1 MDKSVVSL
9 EQLENEIA
17 AGRKRGLLGA
27 LQIGRALAKISE
39 GNLFLAAE
47 CPTMAAYCEKV
58 HGFKRSTAYNLIGV
72 WQTWGQKILDT
83 PEFQNVDPS
92 RLVLLLP
99 LIEKEDKDKLLR
111 DAVFIPDKA
120 GFENN
125 LKNLRGEI
133 GTDQCEAHDWQP
145 IGIEQCSRCKLRR
158 KVKP

>member
-27 LQIGRALAKISE
+27 LQIGRALSRISD
-39 GNLFLAAE
+39 GNLYLAAE
-47 CPTMAAYCEKV
+47 CPSMAAYCEKV

-99 LIEKEDKDKLLR
+99 LIEKEDKDKLLH
-111 DAVFIPDKA
+111 DAVFIPSKSA
-120 GFENN
+120 FEDQVRDIKG
-125 LKNLRGEI
+125 LQT
-133 GTDQCEAHDWQP
+133 TDTCEEHDWQP
-145 IGIEQCSRCKLRR
+145 IGIEQCSKCKLRR
-158 KVKP
+158 KVK

>member
-1 MDKSVVSL
+1 M
-9 EQLENEIA
+9 
-17 AGRKRGLLGA
+17 LGA

-39 GNLFLAAE
+39 GNLFFAAE
-47 CPTMAAYCEKV
+47 CPTMAAYWEKV

-99 LIEKEDKDKLLR
+99 LIDKEDKDKLLR

-125 LKNLRGEI
+125 
-133 GTDQCEAHDWQP
+133 
-145 IGIEQCSRCKLRR
+145 
-158 KVKP
+158 